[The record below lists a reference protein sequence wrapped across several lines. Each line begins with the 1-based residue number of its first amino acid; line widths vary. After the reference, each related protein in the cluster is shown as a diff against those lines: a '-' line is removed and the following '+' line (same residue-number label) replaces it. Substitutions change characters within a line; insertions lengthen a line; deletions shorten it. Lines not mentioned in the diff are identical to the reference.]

1 MRISSRVAAAVEFSR
16 ATGVAVGLVG
26 IDEGQFNQLVMSAA
40 ASGKLPD
47 VRWQRTGQH
56 PACAVPV
63 TTVRNVSSMFG
74 MDTTSD
80 TTSSGVFLGQ
90 DRRPRLT
97 WRILL
102 AGLGFFGC
110 VLIIGMTVQA
120 ATARLPSVISHAAAG
135 LGIAASALGLMLL
148 LRRHADRRPWS
159 GIGLTLDRAAIPR
172 LLFGIVLGAIVTTVA
187 AAATVQLGLADW
199 GPSAD
204 TTKKLAEPGLA
215 IAIIMIAISTLLV
228 QGFPEELVFRGY
240 MFRNLGATLPLWT
253 TVASSS
259 LIFGSMHVFSNS
271 GATTLGERVLYAV
284 VATGLGLMLAAC
296 RTVSNT
302 LWLGIGFH
310 GGYNAFNGR
319 FATIHQGA
327 FIPAWL
333 IVLGVLIAAAA
344 LTIAVRQWRAPLD
357 WRAVPGDA

>member
-1 MRISSRVAAAVEFSR
+1 VRDPLTTMRNI
-16 ATGVAVGLVG
+16 L
-26 IDEGQFNQLVMSAA
+26 
-40 ASGKLPD
+40 
-47 VRWQRTGQH
+47 
-56 PACAVPV
+56 
-63 TTVRNVSSMFG
+63 SMFG
-74 MDTTSD
+74 TDISSD
-80 TTSSGVFLGQ
+80 ATSSGVFLGQ

-102 AGLGFFGC
+102 ACLGFFGC
-110 VLIIGMTVQA
+110 VLIVGMTVQA
-120 ATARLPSVISHAAAG
+120 ATVRLLPVISHAAAG
-135 LGIAASALGLMLL
+135 LGITASALGVVLL

-159 GIGLTLDRAAIPR
+159 GIGLTLDRAALPR
-172 LLFGIVLGAIVTTVA
+172 LLFGIVLAAIVTTVA

-204 TTKKLAEPGLA
+204 TTRQLAEQGLA
-215 IAIIMIAISTLLV
+215 TTIIMIAISTLLV

-240 MFRNLGATLPLWT
+240 IFRNLGETLPLWA

-259 LIFGSMHVFSNS
+259 LIFGSIHVFSNS
-271 GATTLGERVLYAV
+271 EATTLGERALYAV

-310 GGYNAFNGR
+310 GGYDAFNGR
-319 FATIHQGA
+319 FTAVHQGA
-327 FIPAWL
+327 FIPAWVL
-333 IVLGVLIAAAA
+333 VLGVLIAGAA

-357 WRAVPGDA
+357 WRAVHSDA